1 VTDHDDTAAPRSRFA
16 LDTAVVRRDVDRFDA
31 ECRAGWRVI
40 GDAAPNGGYLMA
52 LGARAM
58 AQRAERPDPVTVTAH
73 FLTPPALGPVEVVTE
88 LVRDGRRHATVAG
101 RLLQDGR
108 ECVRLLG
115 TFGDHSRADG
125 PTRVLREPPPWPDV
139 DTLDDPLRRAARGM
153 LPEFLDRLDHR
164 MPEETSGWTRGQPSG
179 AGLHGGWCR
188 WSDGHD
194 FDSLALLCV
203 ADAYPPVVYDLD
215 IGGLAWAPTIELTVQ
230 VRARPVPG
238 WLATRFTT
246 KALTDGYFE
255 EDGDLWDADGRLV
268 ALSRQVA
275 LAGRASGPQG

>member
-1 VTDHDDTAAPRSRFA
+1 MTDLDDPTAALGRFA
-16 LDTAVVRRDVDRFDA
+16 RDTAVERHDFDRFAA

-52 LGARAM
+52 LAARAM
-58 AQRAERPDPVTVTAH
+58 AERVARPDPVTVTAH
-73 FLTPPALGPVEVVTE
+73 FLAPPALGPVEVVTE
-88 LVRDGRRHATVAG
+88 LVRDGRRHATVAA
-101 RLLQDGR
+101 RLVQDGR

-115 TFGDHSRADG
+115 TFGDLSSADG

-139 DTLDDPLRRAARGM
+139 ETLDEPLRRAPRGV

-164 MPEETSGWTRGQPSG
+164 MPAETSGWARGAPSG
-179 AGLHGGWCR
+179 DGVHGGWCR

-194 FDSLALLCV
+194 FDTLALLCV

-215 IGGLAWAPTIELTVQ
+215 VGDLAWAPTIELTVQ
-230 VRARPVPG
+230 VRARPAPG

-246 KALTDGYFE
+246 QALTDGYFE
-255 EDGDLWDADGRLV
+255 EDGDLWDRGGRLV
-268 ALSRQVA
+268 ALSRQLA
-275 LAGRASGPQG
+275 LVGRQPQPRR

>member
-1 VTDHDDTAAPRSRFA
+1 MTERDATAVSRFA
-16 LDTAVVRRDVDRFDA
+16 HDTAVQRLDVDRFGA

-58 AQRAERPDPVTVTAH
+58 AERADRPDPVTVTAH
-73 FLTPPALGPVEVVTE
+73 FLAPPALGPVEVVTE
-88 LVRDGRRHATVAG
+88 LVRDGRRHATVAA
-101 RLLQDGR
+101 RIVQDGR

-115 TFGDHSRADG
+115 TFGDLSRAEG
-125 PTRVLREPPPWPDV
+125 PTRVLREPPPWPAV
-139 DTLDDPLRRAARGM
+139 DTLDEPLRAAPRGT

-164 MPEETSGWTRGQPSG
+164 MPAETSGWTRGAPSG
-179 AGLHGGWCR
+179 AGVHGGWCR
-188 WSDGHD
+188 WSDGHA
-194 FDSLALLCV
+194 FDTLALLCV

-215 IGGLAWAPTIELTVQ
+215 VGDLAWAPTIELTVQ
-230 VRARPVPG
+230 VRGRPAPG

-246 KALTDGYFE
+246 RALTDGFFE

-268 ALSRQVA
+268 ALSRQLA
-275 LAGRASGPQG
+275 LVGRRPTTRG